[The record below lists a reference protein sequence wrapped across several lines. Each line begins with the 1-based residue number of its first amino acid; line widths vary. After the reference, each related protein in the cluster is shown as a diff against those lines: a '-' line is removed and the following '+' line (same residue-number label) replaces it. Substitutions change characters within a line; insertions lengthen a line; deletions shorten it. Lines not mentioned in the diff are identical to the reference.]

1 MRRHLCVTT
10 SVAASLLAVL
20 AVGCAD
26 ESLPQP
32 KIPPV
37 QSMSADLTGLESAP
51 PLAKQANPAGITAY
65 TNFANA
71 WVRVKLLQLYALGV
85 VAIPATV
92 IGLALG
98 QQPTNDG
105 DQWVWDVSA
114 GNASAS
120 LRFRGNVVAG
130 WDVDLLVTNAEV
142 EDFLWVEGDSNG
154 TATKGS
160 WVLHDARQPINEDQV
175 LEIAWAYGSD
185 TDYSL
190 EYRNISQGSED
201 LGDELEYTLDGTTAT
216 VVFRDA
222 SDTTLVATISWNT
235 GTGAGSIQVPGYNDG
250 DEACWGTDFNNAD
263 CP

>member
-1 MRRHLCVTT
+1 MKP
-10 SVAASLLAVL
+10 SAAALLLAVL
-20 AVGCAD
+20 ALGCAD
-26 ESLPQP
+26 DSLPQP

-37 QSMSADLTGLESAP
+37 QSMTADLSGLESAP

-71 WVRVKLLQLYALGV
+71 WVRVKILQLYALGV
-85 VAIPATV
+85 VAIPASV

-105 DQWVWDVSA
+105 NQWIWDVSA

-130 WDVDLLVTNAEV
+130 WDVDLLVTNADV

-154 TATKGS
+154 TATQGS
-160 WVLHDARQPINEDQV
+160 WMLHDAREPIDEDQV
-175 LEIAWAYGSD
+175 LEIRWSYESE

-190 EYRNISQGSED
+190 EYRNVSQSSAD
-201 LGDELEYTLDGTTAT
+201 VGDELAYSLGGSTAT

-222 SDTTLVATISWNT
+222 SETALVATISWST
-235 GTGAGSIQVPGYNDG
+235 ETAAGSIQVPGFNNG
-250 DEACWGTDFNNAD
+250 DKACWGTDFKNTD